1 MNRKR
6 KLKQMRRFLLQ
17 YGEITRDTK
26 REPDWFYRKGSHFVA
41 YDSYDGCG
49 ISVGHRNRYL
59 AYQGVVQELKN
70 WMRKDKSEFLG
81 YQDYVQE
88 SKMARENKQK
98 T

>member
-17 YGEITRDTK
+17 YGKITRDTK

-41 YDSYDGCG
+41 YLSDDGCS
-49 ISVGHRNRYL
+49 IAVGHRNRYL

-70 WMRKDKSEFLG
+70 WMRMDKSEFLG
-81 YQDYVQE
+81 YQDYVRE
-88 SKMARENKQK
+88 SKKRV
-98 T
+98 